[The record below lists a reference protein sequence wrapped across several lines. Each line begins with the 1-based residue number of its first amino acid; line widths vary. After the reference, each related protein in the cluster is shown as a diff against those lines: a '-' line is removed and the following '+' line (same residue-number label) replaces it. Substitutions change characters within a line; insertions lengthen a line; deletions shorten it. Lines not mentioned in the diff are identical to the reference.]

1 MLRPYMPKLTI
12 RVLHRAA
19 VCNAAFTAA
28 LDRCPCC
35 YLQQAALSVQKDG
48 LYLYR
53 SIIPPALPRLAF
65 VGSEVS
71 TLDNILTAG
80 LQAEWLAEHWC
91 GSAVLP
97 SPEEM
102 AADIQKQIK

>member
-1 MLRPYMPKLTI
+1 
-12 RVLHRAA
+12 
-19 VCNAAFTAA
+19 
-28 LDRCPCC
+28 
-35 YLQQAALSVQKDG
+35 
-48 LYLYR
+48 
-53 SIIPPALPRLAF
+53 

-91 GSAVLP
+91 GSVVLP

-102 AADIQKQIK
+102 TADIQKQIK